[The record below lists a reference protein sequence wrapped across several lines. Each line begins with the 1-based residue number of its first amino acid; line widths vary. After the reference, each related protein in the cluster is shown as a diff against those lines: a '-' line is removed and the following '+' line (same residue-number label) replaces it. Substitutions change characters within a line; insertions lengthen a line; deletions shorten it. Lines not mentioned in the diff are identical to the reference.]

1 VIGAHRTLRCGRRNG
16 DLTVR
21 SVASLRIGIL
31 GAARI
36 APSAV
41 IKPAGNVADAVIG
54 AVAARDRTRADAFAA
69 KHGIPKV
76 HDSYAA
82 LVADPELDAIY
93 NPLPNGLHAEWTI
106 AALEAGKHVLCE
118 KPFTANAKEAE
129 AVAAVATRTG
139 LVVMEAFHYRYH
151 PLAKRMREIVDSGE
165 LGEIRRV
172 ETALC
177 FPLPKFSD
185 IRYQYD
191 LAGGATMDVGTYTV
205 HMARLLGREE
215 PEVVSA
221 VARKRTPDVDRA
233 MRAELKFPGG
243 HSGRITCSMWSTWLI
258 QTFARVIGDHGELH
272 VINPTSPQLWHRM
285 RVKSGG
291 TARTE
296 KFSRKPTYEYQLEA
310 FCAAVLRGEP
320 TLTPPADSIANM
332 RVLDA
337 IYLAAGMK
345 PRGT

>member
-1 VIGAHRTLRCGRRNG
+1 MS
-16 DLTVR
+16 TVR
-21 SVASLRIGIL
+21 IGLL

-36 APSAV
+36 TPGAM
-41 IKPAGNVADAVIG
+41 IRPARNSEEAEVVE
-54 AVAARDRTRADAFAA
+54 VAARDRSRADAFAA
-69 KHGIPKV
+69 KHGVPRV
-76 HDSYAA
+76 FDSYTE
-82 LVADPELDAIY
+82 LLADPEIDAVY

-118 KPFTANAKEAE
+118 KPFTANAEEAE

-151 PLAKRMREIVDSGE
+151 PLAQRMREIVESGE
-165 LGEIRRV
+165 LGTLERV

-177 FPLPKFSD
+177 FPLPRFSD

-205 HMARLLGREE
+205 HITRLLALEE
-215 PEVVSA
+215 PTVVSA
-221 VARKRTPDVDRA
+221 VAKRHGPDVDRA
-233 MRAELKFPGG
+233 MRAEFSFPSG
-243 HSGRITCSMWSTWLI
+243 HTGRVTCSMWSSDVLKAYT
-258 QTFARVIGDHGELH
+258 RVRGDRGELSA
-272 VINPTSPQLWHRM
+272 INPTNPQVWHRV
-285 RVKSGG
+285 RVKVDG

-296 KFSRKPTYEYQLEA
+296 KFTRRPTYEFQLDA

-337 IYLAAGMK
+337 MYLAAGMR

>member
-1 VIGAHRTLRCGRRNG
+1 MGPV
-16 DLTVR
+16 
-21 SVASLRIGIL
+21 RIGIL

-41 IKPAGNVADAVIG
+41 IKPARNITEAEVR
-54 AVAARDRTRADAFAA
+54 AVAARNRSRAEAFAS

-76 HDSYAA
+76 RDSYAA

-129 AVAAVATRTG
+129 DVAEVAARTG

-151 PLAKRMREIVDSGE
+151 PLAKRMREIVESGE
-165 LGEIRRV
+165 LGVLRRV

-177 FPLPKFSD
+177 FPFPKFSD

-205 HMARLLGREE
+205 HMARLLGCEE
-215 PEVVSA
+215 PDVRSA
-221 VARKRTPDVDRA
+221 QAKLHTPDIDRA
-233 MRAELKFPGG
+233 MRAELTFPSG
-243 HSGRITCSMWSTWLI
+243 HTGRITCSMWSRWFI
-258 QTFARVIGDHGELH
+258 QTYARVIGDRGELH

-291 TARTE
+291 DARTE
-296 KFSRKPTYEYQLEA
+296 RFSRRPTYEYQLEA
-310 FCAAVLRGEP
+310 FCAAVLHHEA

-337 IYLAAGMK
+337 IYVAAGLT